1 MTDNLPA
8 DPRDPSFEYESKE
21 LEMIDPTDVPSDS
34 RAWAVAAQ
42 VAPLLGFYVLGA
54 LFIWLI
60 KRDEDPFVEFNSR
73 EALNFQ
79 LSMLIYGLISALLI
93 IVFIGIVLIFAVGI
107 LSFVMA
113 IIAGVKNASG
123 ELYRYPLTMR
133 MVKPHAPKPQV

>member
-8 DPRDPSFEYESKE
+8 DPRDPSFESEAEE
-21 LEMIDPTDVPSDS
+21 LEMVDPRDVPSDARGWS
-34 RAWAVAAQ
+34 VAAHLL
-42 VAPLLGFYVLGA
+42 PLLGVYILGA

-79 LSMLIYGLISALLI
+79 LSMLIYGLVSVLLV
-93 IVFIGIVLIFAVGI
+93 IVLIGIVLLLAVGI
-107 LSFVMA
+107 FSFVMA
-113 IIAGVKNASG
+113 IVAALKAANG

-133 MVKPHAPKPQV
+133 MVKPYEPIQQA

>member
-1 MTDNLPA
+1 
-8 DPRDPSFEYESKE
+8 
-21 LEMIDPTDVPSDS
+21 MIDPTDVPSDS
-34 RAWAVAAQ
+34 RGWAVAAQ

-133 MVKPHAPKPQV
+133 MVKPHTPTPQA